1 VDIFVLN
8 RPPWL
13 YPHSEH
19 ETDDHN
25 GMHLMPM
32 RGSSSRGRNSGSSS
46 SFSKDDSRTSREII
60 MDKEERFRTGK
71 KTKGV
76 DEHGQEYI
84 QSSYIDEKGITHTQ
98 NTYKSGKTYE
108 GVIIPITG
116 PDMVEGF
123 RTAKNI
129 SSAHSSDKSKDDKEG
144 KETKSIGI
152 VHRSDKSKDD
162 KEGNK
167 IRGGKHTA
175 DYSKDDKEGKETK
188 SSGGAHRSDK
198 SKDNK
203 EGKGTKSSG
212 GAHRSD
218 KSKDNKEGKGT
229 KSSGGAHRSDK
240 SKDNKEGKGT
250 KSSGSAHSFDEKK
263 NNKKH
268 RKSKDSSS
276 KHIGDHSKDNKEGRK
291 TKGSVGSDYSEGNNT
306 KDNKEEHKAMSST
319 SIAAKPSS
327 IFLVET
333 ASDRKGKSGG
343 KGMHVKS
350 LVSRRKAQ
358 RNGLPWH

>member
-144 KETKSIGI
+144 
-152 VHRSDKSKDD
+152 
-162 KEGNK
+162 NK

-175 DYSKDDKEGKETK
+175 DYSKDDKEGKE
-188 SSGGAHRSDK
+188 
-198 SKDNK
+198 
-203 EGKGTKSSG
+203 TKSSG

>member
-1 VDIFVLN
+1 
-8 RPPWL
+8 
-13 YPHSEH
+13 
-19 ETDDHN
+19 
-25 GMHLMPM
+25 
-32 RGSSSRGRNSGSSS
+32 
-46 SFSKDDSRTSREII
+46 

-144 KETKSIGI
+144 
-152 VHRSDKSKDD
+152 
-162 KEGNK
+162 NK

-175 DYSKDDKEGKETK
+175 DYSKDDKEGKE
-188 SSGGAHRSDK
+188 
-198 SKDNK
+198 
-203 EGKGTKSSG
+203 
-212 GAHRSD
+212 
-218 KSKDNKEGKGT
+218 T